1 MQALEQD
8 IKAARRPRQTTAG
21 CRREYAEQARKLC
34 LLLGAT
40 NEELAG
46 FFDVPPATLED
57 WLATV
62 PAFAAAVQA
71 GRDLADAEIADR
83 LYRRALGYSH
93 EAVRIFNHQGSP
105 LKVPY
110 VEHYPPDTAACI
122 FWLKSRQRDKWRD
135 KVEHEHHAVSELLDC
150 LDAAGERAKN
160 ARRS

>member
-1 MQALEQD
+1 MQALEQE
-8 IKAARRPRQTTAG
+8 IKTGRRTKRPVDG
-21 CRREYAEQARKLC
+21 YRREYAEQARKLC

-40 NEELAG
+40 DEELAG
-46 FFDVPPATLED
+46 FFDVSSETVKS
-57 WLATV
+57 WLAVV

-71 GRDLADAEIADR
+71 GKDLADAEIADR

-93 EAVRIFNHQGSP
+93 EAVRIFNHQGTP

-110 VEHYPPDTAACI
+110 VEHFPPDTSACI

-135 KVEHEHHAVSELLDC
+135 KIEHEHHAVSELLDC

-160 ARRS
+160 ARRG